1 MKKKHF
7 FLIVLGLLLA
17 FSLIGCS
24 PKEVTLDIYAGD
36 ALQVPL
42 TDIKNAY
49 EAENPHVTINYYY
62 AGSKTAETTVRTL
75 EQGDVIILSA
85 SIIDDFSKD
94 NLLIAGYPLATQST
108 GIIVK
113 KGNPNVQSWE
123 DLAKE
128 NIKIALINPNM
139 GVAGML
145 SKKIIEQ
152 SPLAE
157 QIQANVTRLTS
168 DPSESIKLVENG
180 EVDAAIIFP
189 SAARENENITILNI
203 PDEINQGV
211 SIGVGVPIYT
221 TVESEAKKFAEFIV
235 SETGLQFFYS
245 AGFGAIQ

>member
-1 MKKKHF
+1 
-7 FLIVLGLLLA
+7 
-17 FSLIGCS
+17 
-24 PKEVTLDIYAGD
+24 
-36 ALQVPL
+36 
-42 TDIKNAY
+42 
-49 EAENPHVTINYYY
+49 
-62 AGSKTAETTVRTL
+62 
-75 EQGDVIILSA
+75 
-85 SIIDDFSKD
+85 
-94 NLLIAGYPLATQST
+94 
-108 GIIVK
+108 
-113 KGNPNVQSWE
+113 
-123 DLAKE
+123 
-128 NIKIALINPNM
+128 M